1 MANSLEERIRDLERA
16 LLTDSPL
23 SREELRKWFLM
34 MTEERGAG
42 QVEEGPKFTEEDWK
56 WYREVSE
63 NILKMD
69 SQPIDLQKKGKR
81 E

>member
-1 MANSLEERIRDLERA
+1 MRQLEERLRDLERT

-42 QVEEGPKFTEEDWK
+42 QAEDGPRFTDDDWK

-63 NILKMD
+63 NLLKEG
-69 SQPIDLQKKGKR
+69 QI